1 MIAARR
7 VQMPFPGI
15 VSHTP
20 SPGFPSIASRG
31 EVTMKVAARTG
42 DEDVSQKHSAPRM
55 MQAVLLLRNI
65 PARAEK
71 FGAAGNCAAVKCEP

>member
-1 MIAARR
+1 
-7 VQMPFPGI
+7 
-15 VSHTP
+15 
-20 SPGFPSIASRG
+20 
-31 EVTMKVAARTG
+31 MKVAARTG

-71 FGAAGNCAAVKCEP
+71 FGAGSDASAASR